1 MNLPPTTSSADCDRY
16 WDDADWL
23 PPWFILDRW
32 CQQDAPCR
40 HAKQQ
45 ALLSACERGEVHYQR
60 RDGKTFDDPVHEL
73 LARGLLL
80 IERASFDA
88 WATRLDGKSPLPEAQ
103 TVNMH
108 RKPVAIVQ
116 PPWVKSIC
124 PSAPVNST
132 PPQALPPQTA
142 PQPLVVECN
151 TDSPVKGNRSASDK
165 KHDYSAYPSDTELR
179 KLGVPF
185 DEIVAAFPI
194 ESTRHENEKW
204 WRTRMANVSRANKG
218 LAVALVQIG
227 LPNVGEKRYPSWWRP
242 DLVVRWL
249 ADAKHLPIYRGI
261 PILKEKFPAWAKD
274 TDSLL

>member
-1 MNLPPTTSSADCDRY
+1 MNLPPNISSADCDRY

-23 PPWFILDRW
+23 PPWYILDHW

-80 IERASFDA
+80 IERPSFDA

-103 TVNMH
+103 AINTH
-108 RKPVAIVQ
+108 RKPAAIAL
-116 PPWVKSIC
+116 PPWVKT
-124 PSAPVNST
+124 PSPAALENST
-132 PPQALPPQTA
+132 PPKTLPPQTVL
-142 PQPLVVECN
+142 QPLMVERN
-151 TDSPVKGNRSASDK
+151 TASPAKGKRSADDK
-165 KHDYSAYPSDTELR
+165 KRDYLVYPSGIELR
-179 KLGVPF
+179 KRGVPF
-185 DEIVAAFPI
+185 DEIVTAFPI
-194 ESTRHENEKW
+194 ESNHHENAKW
-204 WRTRMANVSRANKG
+204 WQTRMANVSRANKR

-242 DLVVRWL
+242 DFVVRWL